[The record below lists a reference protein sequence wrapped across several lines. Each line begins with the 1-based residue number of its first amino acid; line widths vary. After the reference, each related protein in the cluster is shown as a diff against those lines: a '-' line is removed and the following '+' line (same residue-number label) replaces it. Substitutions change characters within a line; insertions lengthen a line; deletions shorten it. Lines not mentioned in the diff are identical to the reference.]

1 MPITRRGGKYYWGS
15 KGPFASRKKAEDV
28 ARAAHASGYQED
40 TMATVTGTTAGGATM
55 RSSLQ
60 KENGGNSSGAA
71 TVFTV
76 DTSGYNE
83 TYNERDPDNKN
94 RKKKSGIDRA
104 YTFLVDGTPTLKSLD
119 AFMEKVAG
127 TQSADNLESKNRM
140 NNPRRLDWRKI
151 KKGPYPKEGNMNAN
165 RVPSE
170 EDPSHA
176 NQPIPRKKPR
186 EYGVYMNEN
195 QKKLV
200 VNADKGNPNLKQPDE
215 HKIAQQKDMEE
226 RAKVWDKERK
236 KKGGDQEGPPL
247 EQGAAAAQDLHMMEK
262 GFAGGYYPDALSRG
276 GPKDKIGR
284 RDDEKEAEEEDIE
297 NVKAYLKA
305 EMPSL
310 YKMLD
315 FSDVP

>member
-15 KGPFASRKKAEDV
+15 KGPFDSREKAEEV

-40 TMATVTGTTAGGATM
+40 TMATVTGTTAGGATL
-55 RSSLQ
+55 RSSIQ
-60 KENGGNSSGAA
+60 KEDGGGDSSGAG

-83 TYNERDPDNKN
+83 TYNEHAHDDKKKRQKW
-94 RKKKSGIDRA
+94 KKSGIDRA
-104 YTFLVDGTPTLKSLD
+104 YAFLVDGTPTLKSLD
-119 AFMEKVAG
+119 DFMKKVAG
-127 TQSADNLESKNRM
+127 TQSADNLESKNRL
-140 NNPRRLDWRKI
+140 NNPKRLDWRKI
-151 KKGPYPKEGNMNAN
+151 KKESNMSAN

-176 NQPIPRKKPR
+176 NQPIPGKKPKSFGYVD
-186 EYGVYMNEN
+186 ES

-200 VNADKGNPNLKQPDE
+200 VDADKGNPNLKQPDE

-236 KKGGDQEGPPL
+236 KKGDDQEGPPL
-247 EQGAAAAQDLHMMEK
+247 EQGAGASANLHMMEK
-262 GFAGGYYPDALSRG
+262 GFSGGYYPDSLVRG
-276 GPKDKIGR
+276 GDKDKIGR
-284 RDDEKEAEEEDIE
+284 RDDEKEAEEEEDIE
-297 NVKAYLKA
+297 DIKRYLKA

-315 FSDVP
+315 FSDVS

>member
-15 KGPFASRKKAEDV
+15 KGPFESRKKAEEV

-40 TMATVTGTTAGGATM
+40 TMATVTGTTAGGATL

-60 KENGGNSSGAA
+60 KEDGGGDSSGAG

-83 TYNERDPDNKN
+83 TYNEHAHDDKKKRQKW
-94 RKKKSGIDRA
+94 KKSGIDRA
-104 YTFLVDGTPTLKSLD
+104 YAFLVDGTPSLKSLD
-119 AFMEKVAG
+119 TFMQKDTPTTA
-127 TQSADNLESKNRM
+127 ADNMGSKNRM

-151 KKGPYPKEGNMNAN
+151 KKESNMSAN
-165 RVPSE
+165 RIPSE

-176 NQPIPRKKPR
+176 NQPVPRKKSKEEER
-186 EYGVYMNEN
+186 GYIDES

-200 VNADKGNPNLKQPDE
+200 VNANKGNPNLKQPDE

-236 KKGGDQEGPPL
+236 KKGDDQEGPPL
-247 EQGAAAAQDLHMMEK
+247 EQGAAASQDLHMMVKE
-262 GFAGGYYPDALSRG
+262 FAGGYSPDALARG
-276 GPKDKIGR
+276 GDKDKIGR
-284 RDDEKEAEEEDIE
+284 RDDEKEPEEEDKLE
-297 NVKAYLKA
+297 VLKQLA
-305 EMPSL
+305 PNL
-310 YKMLD
+310 YKMFD

>member
-15 KGPFASRKKAEDV
+15 KGPFESRKKAEEV

-40 TMATVTGTTAGGATM
+40 TMATVS
-55 RSSLQ
+55 RVQ
-60 KENGGNSSGAA
+60 KEDGGGDSSGAG

-83 TYNERDPDNKN
+83 TYNEHAHDNKN
-94 RKKKSGIDRA
+94 KRQKWKKSGIDRA
-104 YTFLVDGTPTLKSLD
+104 YAFLVDGTPSLKSLD
-119 AFMEKVAG
+119 IFMQKDTSTTA
-127 TQSADNLESKNRM
+127 ADNMGSKNRM

-151 KKGPYPKEGNMNAN
+151 KKESNMSAN
-165 RVPSE
+165 RIPSE

-176 NQPIPRKKPR
+176 NQPVPRKKSKEEER
-186 EYGVYMNEN
+186 GYIDES

-200 VNADKGNPNLKQPDE
+200 VTADKKNPKLKQPDE

-226 RAKVWDKERK
+226 RAKVWDKKRK
-236 KKGGDQEGPPL
+236 KKGNDQEGPPL
-247 EQGAAAAQDLHMMEK
+247 EQGAGASANLHMMEK
-262 GFAGGYYPDALSRG
+262 GFAGGYYPDSLVRG
-276 GPKDKIGR
+276 GDKDKIGR
-284 RDDEKEAEEEDIE
+284 RDDEKEAEEEEEIEDI
-297 NVKAYLKA
+297 KRYLKA

-315 FSDVP
+315 FSDVS